1 MIKRTSLRAR
11 AFALASVAVLAACAR
26 PAAQAPQPA
35 RPAEPPRG
43 AVAMPAMD
51 LGGQRVLILPVQTA
65 SGLNVSREK
74 ATAEVVFALGERDTR
89 TVWITPDQLRASM
102 RRIPNYA
109 PDPSTLPPGAFQH
122 HGERYVIGELAM
134 RVRRYTS
141 LMDARLA
148 LVIRDARWLP
158 APDGAT
164 GMVRISAAMVDSRN
178 GTVVWYG
185 EADGE
190 PRPLPDDPAVATAAA
205 ALAARMVVES
215 GQ

>member
-26 PAAQAPQPA
+26 PAAQAPQPP
-35 RPAEPPRG
+35 RPAEPPKG

-109 PDPSTLPPGAFQH
+109 PDPATLPPGAFQH
-122 HGERYVIGELAM
+122 RGERYIIGELAM

-148 LVIRDARWLP
+148 LVIRDARWIP

-190 PRPLPDDPAVATAAA
+190 PRPLPDDAAVATAAA

-215 GQ
+215 SQ